1 MVITDPFASIRD
13 ELRGALADYSTEA
26 ARMHRLRLRFYEE
39 SPEKRRAAIQIRQAA
54 LDAAKMRFERAKE
67 QYAKDVLGDLVSSP
81 LM

>member
-1 MVITDPFASIRD
+1 MAITDPLASIRN

-26 ARMHRLRLRFYEE
+26 ARMRSLRLRLYGD
-39 SPEKRRAAIQIRQAA
+39 SPERRVAIQIRQAA
-54 LDAAKMRFERAKE
+54 LDAAKIRFERAKE

>member
-1 MVITDPFASIRD
+1 MATTDPFASIRN

-26 ARMHRLRLRFYEE
+26 ARMHRIRLRTFEQ
-39 SPEKRRAAIQIRQAA
+39 SPEDCAAIQIRQAA